1 MAIKDWEHIGNLLWQ
16 KGRQKLRVHTTEPY
30 EAKKEWYVWV
40 VIAKLHPTQFSK
52 AIISVKKTFKTKPQ
66 ALTFAEDYMKKN

>member
-30 EAKKEWYVWV
+30 EAKKEWYVRV
-40 VIAKLHPTQFSK
+40 LITKSHPTPFSK
-52 AIISVKKTFKTKPQ
+52 AIISVRETFKTKIQ
-66 ALTFAEDYMKKN
+66 ALKYAEDYMREN